1 MLQDVPI
8 ETSGTLRMPEPHRRP
23 TPPAPATRP
32 GDYVELTVH
41 FRCNLECQHCMI
53 LESMHWLEPADEAAF
68 QGLLDENA
76 RDRRWQGLILTGSE
90 VTLRADLPD
99 LARRARAAGFSH
111 VRIQTHGMRLADPR
125 YCRALV
131 DAGIDEF
138 FVSLTA
144 DTAELHDE
152 ITRVPGSFAKTL
164 AGLRNLDAI
173 PGVLTMT
180 NTVVT
185 RLSYRSLPGVVA
197 LVGPL
202 RNLREIH
209 FWTYWPMRE
218 TDDLD
223 LLVPHPEV
231 APFLREAVRAGWDA
245 GKHME
250 VKNFPHCLLGS
261 EAAALCNDQSE
272 LRIDPAFWRE
282 FGRNGFHQC
291 AYRAVCGSQQC
302 LGINTAYAARYGW
315 HEDILAPL
323 PVVDAA
329 PARVWSER
337 GS

>member
-1 MLQDVPI
+1 
-8 ETSGTLRMPEPHRRP
+8 
-23 TPPAPATRP
+23 
-32 GDYVELTVH
+32 
-41 FRCNLECQHCMI
+41 
-53 LESMHWLEPADEAAF
+53 
-68 QGLLDENA
+68 
-76 RDRRWQGLILTGSE
+76 RD
-90 VTLRADLPD
+90 
-99 LARRARAAGFSH
+99 AGFEH
-111 VRIQTHGMRLADPR
+111 VRIQTHGMRLAAPR
-125 YCRALV
+125 YCRTLV

-152 ITRVPGSFAKTL
+152 ITCVPGSFAKTV

-197 LVGPL
+197 IVGPL
-202 RNLREIH
+202 KNLREIH
-209 FWTYWPMRE
+209 FWTYWPMKE

-231 APFLREAVRAGWDA
+231 APFLREAVRAGWAA
-245 GKHME
+245 GKHVE

-272 LRIDPAFWRE
+272 LRIDPAFWPE
-282 FGRNGFHQC
+282 FHRNGFHQC
-291 AYRAVCGSQQC
+291 AYRTVCGSRQC

-315 HEDILAPL
+315 HEDILSPL
-323 PVVDAA
+323 PTVDAA
-329 PARVWSER
+329 AARVWTEPTP
-337 GS
+337 